1 MGGIEDMRRTGVTHS
16 LLIEEPEGLF
26 GIGFALDELR
36 RDLADL
42 IQAVEET
49 SNLRKGFVAVR

>member
-1 MGGIEDMRRTGVTHS
+1 MGGMEDMRRTGVTHS
-16 LLIEEPEGLF
+16 LLIESEGLF
-26 GIGFALDELR
+26 GIGFALDQLR